1 MQCFQFDNSRKGGAF
16 VKQYIRVKEYQKR
29 LEKNMLLADVAKE
42 LSKAKADL
50 EEKRIAGSESEK
62 EVVRDVTNYVLAPA
76 LNGFVAWVLTESMKQ
91 GIRRLYFL
99 ARDGYFMYRTAEFY
113 VKEFGLPIECKYLY
127 CSRYSIRIPNY
138 HLDTEKAL
146 DYITLGGLDI
156 TAKKLYKRA
165 GFNREQRRRMYEE
178 GVLPLQK
185 EEQIPREQLPEI
197 KRRLGENKGFMD
209 MLQENSYKAFP
220 IYEQYLK
227 QEGLL
232 EEIPMA
238 LVDSGWVGSMQ
249 KELNLSLQKL
259 GKKEPLKGFYWGL
272 YELPQDTQ
280 RKDYFTYFFSPE
292 GEMKR
297 KTSFNNCLFESI
309 FTAPHGMTLGYEKG
323 QDKICPIFSEISEE
337 RKERLV
343 LMEET
348 IKQWQKSFLKSVRKM
363 PDFLVLEQLGGKEVL
378 TIIEKNMECF
388 MHHPTKA
395 EASAFGEV
403 EFTDDILEYR
413 GNKIA
418 TYLNEKELA
427 QNHFIGK
434 LWTKVSGNKEHV
446 RQSAWYEGS
455 AVVYGKHPEYHIFH
469 YSCYKYAM
477 NYRKQAIW
485 RRRYEGN

>member
-1 MQCFQFDNSRKGGAF
+1 M
-16 VKQYIRVKEYQKR
+16 KQYIRVKEYQKR
-29 LEKNMLLADVAKE
+29 LTKNMLLADVTKE
-42 LSKAKADL
+42 ISKDAVDL
-50 EEKRIAGSESEK
+50 EEKRTSGSENEK

-76 LNGFVAWVLTESMKQ
+76 LNGFVAWVLAESMKQ
-91 GIRRLYFL
+91 GIKRLYFL
-99 ARDGYFMYRTAEFY
+99 ARDGYFMYQTAKFY
-113 VKEFGLPIECKYLY
+113 VEELGLPIECKYLY
-127 CSRYSIRIPNY
+127 CSRYSIRVPNY
-138 HLDTEKAL
+138 HLDTQKAL

-165 GFNREQRRRMYEE
+165 GFDREQRRRMYEE
-178 GVLPLQK
+178 KVLPLQK
-185 EEQIPREQLPEI
+185 EEQIPRDRLPEI
-197 KRRLGENKGFMD
+197 KKVLGENESFMEI
-209 MLQENSYKAFP
+209 LQENSCKAFP
-220 IYEQYLK
+220 GYEQYLK

-259 GKKEPLKGFYWGL
+259 GKKDSLKGFYWGL

-309 FTAPHGMTLGYEKG
+309 FTAPHGMTLGYEERN
-323 QDKICPIFSEISEE
+323 DEICPVFSEISEE
-337 RKERLV
+337 RKDRLR

-348 IKQWQKSFLKSVRKM
+348 IKQWQKRFLKSVRKA
-363 PDFLVLEQLGGKEVL
+363 PDLLLEQMGGKEVL
-378 TIIEKNMECF
+378 TIIERNLEAF

-395 EASAFGEV
+395 EASAFGEI

-418 TYLNEKELA
+418 TNLNEKELV

-434 LWTKVSGNKEHV
+434 LWTKFSGNKEHV

-455 AVVYGKHPEYHIFH
+455 AVVYGKHPGYHIFH

-477 NYRKQAIW
+477 NYRKQMIW